1 MFLPLLLAL
10 VFGSGHPNSMSSSL
24 VRVEGAEAQ
33 VHLRCQVLSYL
44 EVIQGLDANADG
56 TVSADEVEA
65 RRQAIFDYARGHYI
79 VITGSDREHR
89 GGEALLAELES
100 LSLDKAGPG
109 DPLGFGAGA
118 IELTMTFP
126 AQVSIS
132 DLMLEVTLFWETS
145 PDHIDLATIEW
156 PDGVTDHFTLSRAG
170 PTGRSDPQGR
180 GAFGVFLKMGW
191 AHILDGW
198 DHLCFVFALVLC
210 SRKLRSL
217 LAVVTAFTLAHSLS
231 LGLSA
236 LGVLQ
241 FSAHARFIEAAIALS
256 IAYVAV
262 DNLVYPRLTRP
273 RWLEALVFGLIH
285 GLGFAGFLG
294 ESLLREHARAM
305 ALFSFNLGVE
315 LGQVAVVLGVV
326 LILRV
331 LPRKAEEED
340 PFLAPMLV
348 RRVGSV
354 IVALLGFTWFFQ
366 RI

>member
-126 AQVSIS
+126 ARVPIS
-132 DLMLEVTLFWETS
+132 DLMLDVTLFWETS

-198 DHLCFVFALVLC
+198 DHLCFVLALVLC

-241 FSAHARFIEAAIALS
+241 FSAHARF
-256 IAYVAV
+256 
-262 DNLVYPRLTRP
+262 
-273 RWLEALVFGLIH
+273 IH